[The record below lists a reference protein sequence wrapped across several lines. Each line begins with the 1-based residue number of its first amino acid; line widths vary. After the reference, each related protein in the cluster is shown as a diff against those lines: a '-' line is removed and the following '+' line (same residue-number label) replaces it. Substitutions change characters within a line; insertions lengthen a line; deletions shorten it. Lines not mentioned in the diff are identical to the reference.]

1 MAEEHIS
8 VLDTIFAHVQDVLGS
23 NDALPGV
30 QGLQSVQEECNR
42 CKEETAALDTVL
54 QEAKQISELHT
65 AGEFVDARRN
75 TESLENQHK
84 IICQQV
90 FV

>member
-1 MAEEHIS
+1 MLSAYTFSVAANTPFPTSFEGEAES
-8 VLDTIFAHVQDVLGS
+8 L
-23 NDALPGV
+23 
-30 QGLQSVQEECNR
+30 ECNR